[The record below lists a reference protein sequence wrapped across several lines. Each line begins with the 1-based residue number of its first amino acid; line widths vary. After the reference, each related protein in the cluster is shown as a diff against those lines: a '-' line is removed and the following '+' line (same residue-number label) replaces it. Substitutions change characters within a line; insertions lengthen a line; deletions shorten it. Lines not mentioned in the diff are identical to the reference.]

1 MSVAATSSTSSSLA
15 MSGLASGMDWTS
27 IINDMVAAE
36 SAPET
41 TMEAQQTTLGT
52 EKTAYQTIGTDLT
65 TLNTDVK
72 TLTAAG
78 FFDTRTATAANPA
91 VASATAAQG
100 TPVGTYKFTVSQ
112 LASDASWLGKPAA
125 VNPISSSSDVD
136 GVTVGTAAFS
146 TPITAGVFTIN
157 GQPITI
163 ATTDTLASV
172 FSQISSATDGAV
184 TASYDATGST
194 DEITLTSGSPIV
206 LGSATD
212 TSNFLQVTQLY
223 NNGGDA
229 VSSASALGSVNLNNA
244 ASDSNLAT
252 TVNDGG
258 SGNGEFRING
268 VAINFDASTDSIN
281 DILQRIDDSAAGV
294 TATYDLTDNQFQLTN
309 NTTGNVGISV
319 QDVTGNFLAAT
330 GLLGGKLQSGNNL
343 QYSIN
348 GGGPLTSESNTIDST
363 SSGLAG
369 LSVTALGQGSTT
381 VSVQS
386 DTATI
391 AAAINSFVTDY
402 NAAQSYI
409 SSQTASTTS
418 STGTVTPGT
427 LTGDMNA
434 EGIATQLR
442 QLTSAAPSGLSGA
455 IETLNDIGITSDG
468 QDNLLTVDSTT
479 LNSALSSNLNAV
491 QQLFTDP
498 TNGVGTTLGSY
509 LTATTGSGGLLAT
522 QEANFTSQVTGLATS
537 ISNLQTTVSNNETT
551 LQNQFV
557 AMETAIS
564 TINTNKQ
571 YLTDFFNEPSSSS
584 AAPSTADSSSSS
596 SSGSSST

>member
-1 MSVAATSSTSSSLA
+1 
-15 MSGLASGMDWTS
+15 
-27 IINDMVAAE
+27 
-36 SAPET
+36 
-41 TMEAQQTTLGT
+41 LGT

-212 TSNFLQVTQLY
+212 TSNFLQVAQLY
-223 NNGGDA
+223 NSGELDTDGA
-229 VSSASALGSVNLNNA
+229 HTITSASPLGSLNLNNPA
-244 ASDSNLAT
+244 NQSNLAA
-252 TVNDGG
+252 TVNNGT
-258 SGNGEFRING
+258 SGTGEFMING
-268 VAINFDASTDSIN
+268 VAVNFDATTDSIN
-281 DILQRIDDSAAGV
+281 DILQRIDNSAAGV
-294 TATYDLTDNQFQLTN
+294 TATYDSTNNSFQLTN
-309 NTTGNVGISV
+309 NTTGDVGISV
-319 QDVTGNFLAAT
+319 QDVSGNFLAAT
-330 GLLGGKLQSGNNL
+330 GLLGGSLQHGNNL

-348 GGGPLTSESNTIDST
+348 NGGTLTSESNTIDST
-363 SSGLAG
+363 SSGIPG
-369 LSVTALGQGSTT
+369 LSVTALAQNSTT
-381 VSVQS
+381 ISVQS
-386 DTATI
+386 DTSTI
-391 AAAINSFVTDY
+391 STAINSFVTDY
-402 NAAQSYI
+402 NAVQKYI
-409 SSQTASTTS
+409 ASETASTTNS
-418 STGTVTPGT
+418 SGTVTPGP
-427 LTGDMNA
+427 LTGDMNV

-442 QLTSAAPSGLSGA
+442 QLTVAAPSGMTGG
-455 IETLNDIGITSDG
+455 IQTLNDIGITSDG
-468 QDNLLTVDSTT
+468 NDNLLTVDSTT
-479 LNSALSSNLNAV
+479 LNAALGGNLEAV

-498 TNGVGTTLGSY
+498 TNGVGTALGGY
-509 LTATTGSGGLLAT
+509 LTTTTSKTGLLAT
-522 QEANFTSQVTGLATS
+522 QETNFTSEVSSLATS
-537 ISNLQTTVSNNETT
+537 ITNLQNTISNNETN
-551 LQNQFV
+551 LQNEFV
-557 AMETAIS
+557 AMEDAIS

-571 YLTDFFNEPSSSS
+571 YLTDFFNEPASTS
-584 AAPSTADSSSSS
+584 AAPATVNS
-596 SSGSSST
+596 SSGSSSGSTSSSGL

>member
-1 MSVAATSSTSSSLA
+1 

-27 IINDMVAAE
+27 IINDMVAEE

-52 EKTAYQTIGTDLT
+52 EKTDYQTIGTDLT
-65 TLNTDVK
+65 TLNKDVT
-72 TLTAAG
+72 TLMAPS
-78 FFDTRTATAANPA
+78 FFQTRTASTDDAS
-91 VASATAAQG
+91 VASASAAAGTATG
-100 TPVGTYKFTVSQ
+100 DYTFKISQ
-112 LASDASWLGKPAA
+112 LATQASWQGGAA
-125 VNPISSSSDVD
+125 KVNPISSSSDVD
-136 GVTVGTAAFS
+136 GVEVGTAGFS
-146 TPITAGVFTIN
+146 TPITAGVFTVD
-157 GQPITI
+157 GHAITI
-163 ATTDTLASV
+163 AATDTLASV
-172 FSQISSATDGAV
+172 FTQINQATGGAV
-184 TASYDATGST
+184 TASYDPTN
-194 DEITLTSGSPIV
+194 DVIKLTSGSAIV

>member
-1 MSVAATSSTSSSLA
+1 
-15 MSGLASGMDWTS
+15 
-27 IINDMVAAE
+27 
-36 SAPET
+36 
-41 TMEAQQTTLGT
+41 
-52 EKTAYQTIGTDLT
+52 
-65 TLNTDVK
+65 
-72 TLTAAG
+72 
-78 FFDTRTATAANPA
+78 
-91 VASATAAQG
+91 
-100 TPVGTYKFTVSQ
+100 
-112 LASDASWLGKPAA
+112 
-125 VNPISSSSDVD
+125 
-136 GVTVGTAAFS
+136 
-146 TPITAGVFTIN
+146 
-157 GQPITI
+157 
-163 ATTDTLASV
+163 
-172 FSQISSATDGAV
+172 
-184 TASYDATGST
+184 
-194 DEITLTSGSPIV
+194 
-206 LGSATD
+206 
-212 TSNFLQVTQLY
+212 
-223 NNGGDA
+223 
-229 VSSASALGSVNLNNA
+229 
-244 ASDSNLAT
+244 
-252 TVNDGG
+252 
-258 SGNGEFRING
+258 
-268 VAINFDASTDSIN
+268 
-281 DILQRIDDSAAGV
+281 
-294 TATYDLTDNQFQLTN
+294 
-309 NTTGNVGISV
+309 VGISV